1 MFPHLHVSVGHLG
14 REAIACKPA
23 RENANLIDGASHF
36 ARPGLYFKCRCLILA
51 CACFQSQDYYAFIF
65 LAPCRVCKPC
75 CYVLSQPS

>member
-36 ARPGLYFKCRCLILA
+36 ARPGLYFKCR
-51 CACFQSQDYYAFIF
+51 
-65 LAPCRVCKPC
+65 
-75 CYVLSQPS
+75 